1 MWRNLSRF
9 VIFNRA
15 CMKFPTSIR
24 KGRYWSTSSKPS
36 QLDNPVLREQVFNSV
51 TKYFILKWVVN
62 NKSRWLV
69 VIVQMKQYIVN
80 FWSKEINLFLKALLI
95 YLSVSSVTQS
105 CLTLCDPTD
114 CSTPGF
120 PVLHQL
126 PWACSNSCPLSQWCH
141 PSISSSVVSFSSC
154 LQSFPASGSF
164 LMSQLFISV
173 LEFQLQHESFQW
185 IFRTDFP

>member
-105 CLTLCDPTD
+105 CLTLCDPME

-120 PVLHQL
+120 LVHHQL
-126 PWACSNSCPLSQWCH
+126 PELAHTHVHRADGAIQPSHSLSFPSLDFNLSQN
-141 PSISSSVVSFSSC
+141 
-154 LQSFPASGSF
+154 QG
-164 LMSQLFISV
+164 LF
-173 LEFQLQHESFQW
+173 
-185 IFRTDFP
+185 